1 MKLEYRIALFVF
13 LILLE
18 AYFDPYIKQCDS
30 LYGKFLMLFHHFTA
44 LSAPLFSLL
53 FGFHL
58 IHFVFV
64 LITTIMF
71 LKYDGCIL
79 SLYHNLVCNMDPT
92 TEFPSWVAYIHYITG
107 TKMVYLVTLIHSI
120 AMLYDLYMIFFIKK
134 NLSLL
139 T

>member
-30 LYGKFLMLFHHFTA
+30 LYGKFLMLFHHFNTIFA
-44 LSAPLFSLL
+44 VLFSVL
-53 FGFHL
+53 FGYHF
-58 IHFVFV
+58 IHFILVL
-64 LITTIMF
+64 LITLIF
-71 LKYDGCIL
+71 IKNDGCIL
-79 SLYHNLVCNMDPT
+79 TFYHNRVCGIDPKKD
-92 TEFPSWVAYIHYITG
+92 FPSWITYIHEITNVN
-107 TKMVYLVTLIHSI
+107 TILLISSIHSI
-120 AMLYDLYMIFFIKK
+120 ILLYDLYMIFFIKK

>member
-30 LYGKFLMLFHHFTA
+30 LYGKFLMLFHHFSVIFA
-44 LSAPLFSLL
+44 VLFSVL
-53 FGFHL
+53 FGYHL
-58 IHFVFV
+58 IHFIVVLFMTLMFV
-64 LITTIMF
+64 
-71 LKYDGCIL
+71 KNDGCIL
-79 SLYHNLVCNMDPT
+79 TFYHNRVCGNDSKK
-92 TEFPSWVAYIHYITG
+92 EFPSWITYIYETINVNN
-107 TKMVYLVTLIHSI
+107 KLVLCSIHSI
-120 AMLYDLYMIFFIKK
+120 ILLYDLYMIFFIKK